1 MLVHR
6 WRAKPL
12 RLTGWA
18 DWFDEQLSVSNAGSQ
33 RGLYVSLRLDGRV
46 RASGTGIPP
55 YERLIQELAP
65 MDGMWKGLGDGFD
78 GAV

>member
-1 MLVHR
+1 M
-6 WRAKPL
+6 
-12 RLTGWA
+12 
-18 DWFDEQLSVSNAGSQ
+18 SNAKSQ

-55 YERLIQELAP
+55 YERLVAELAP